1 MNDAENAT
9 NRRNPNREQ
18 RKHNV
23 SQPQTTRTDNQ
34 KSRNKTRIT
43 QNQQKESNKPWTRRT
58 EPRNETRT
66 VLRVDQKGESLYQE
80 SRFRDDG
87 HNHWRNRGEPAVDHH
102 GNFKVRDCYSV
113 SVKTRAS
120 SLEFSIS
127 N

>member
-1 MNDAENAT
+1 LHELDRACANDFATVEEPFDCAVESMNDAENAT

-43 QNQQKESNKPWTRRT
+43 QNQRKESNKPWTRRT

-87 HNHWRNRGEPAVDHH
+87 HNH
-102 GNFKVRDCYSV
+102 
-113 SVKTRAS
+113 
-120 SLEFSIS
+120 
-127 N
+127 